1 MEFLL
6 YLTPIGHQILNRVMM
21 RHYHVVENAPICRGH
36 NLFGARNT
44 PNFTICTDNIKKY
57 DVNSTAFYVNETIYH
72 ESVHVAQECKGG
84 SLGITNMHLSANKMK
99 DVMNS
104 VNGYNPHGKM
114 LEMEAYSLE
123 DNPEQVLYYLK
134 KFCF

>member
-1 MEFLL
+1 
-6 YLTPIGHQILNRVMM
+6 
-21 RHYHVVENAPICRGH
+21 
-36 NLFGARNT
+36 
-44 PNFTICTDNIKKY
+44 
-57 DVNSTAFYVNETIYH
+57 
-72 ESVHVAQECKGG
+72 
-84 SLGITNMHLSANKMK
+84 MK

-104 VNGYNPHGKM
+104 VNGYNPHGKI